1 MYYLAGLIILALAIE
16 LLAMHK
22 VWGTD
27 GSPVVPKP
35 AMPSATQSAPR
46 EYLAA
51 EIRVMD
57 KEARY
62 RKELRAA
69 QMGYCLLPRQSDIRQ
84 FPCEEPA

>member
-1 MYYLAGLIILALAIE
+1 MYYFAGLIIIALAID
-16 LLAMHK
+16 LLAVRK

-35 AMPSATQSAPR
+35 PMPSAPQPAPR

-69 QMGYCLLPRQSDIRQ
+69 QMGYCLLPRQSDIRE
-84 FPCEEPA
+84 FPRGEHA